1 MTTTP
6 FHELA
11 TVIADEEKGAAS
23 KAIAQR
29 IEIIEQM
36 PDGPVR
42 ARIYAAAILIGGAE
56 LFANFEGDEA
66 AHDQLIKLAWR
77 FKSKS
82 EPHH

>member
-1 MTTTP
+1 MTDISFNDLT
-6 FHELA
+6 

-29 IEIIEQM
+29 IKIIEQM

-66 AHDQLIKLAWR
+66 VHDQLIKLAGR